1 MNGKSWS
8 AVFSFCA
15 ALVLLLVSCANPQK
29 ATQTIL
35 PSPSATIAPTS
46 NRPQTTVVVSEA
58 PKYGGI
64 LTQVLTADIQ
74 TFDEAYS
81 TPTGAITLH
90 LTNEE
95 LLTGDWAKGPAGT
108 GQYQWVLTT
117 NRFDSKVGNLAES
130 WESPEPGHLVFHVRH
145 GVHFALSNS
154 DASRLV
160 NGREV
165 TANDV
170 AYSYK
175 RALSETTGYLWSNI
189 PAVCTSTNITAPD
202 KYTVD
207 FRMPPLVFPDFASL
221 PDFISTIA
229 PEVIQKYGNMQDW
242 KVHVG
247 SGPFVITDYIA
258 GSSVTFVR
266 NSQYWGK
273 DPVGPGK
280 GNQLPYLDGVRYL
293 IIPDLSTEK
302 AAARTAKVDWGGT
315 YTRDDALDL
324 MNTTNGMVN
333 KKFLSDSTMVI
344 SMRVDKD
351 LPYKDLRVRRAMMMA
366 TDFNA
371 ITNQL
376 FGGEADLL
384 GWPLTNQPEL
394 KIAYLPLSE
403 APASVQELWKY
414 NPDKAKQLLVDAGYP
429 NGFKTK
435 LTVDARYADD
445 MSIIQSMWA
454 KVGVNVVID
463 PKETGVMNT
472 IRARKSQDE
481 LVYSVKPNSRRLHQV
496 HRHRWHR
503 P

>member
-175 RALSETTGYLWSNI
+175 RALSETTLFVEQHSGGLHFDQHHGARQIHGGFSHAAI
-189 PAVCTSTNITAPD
+189 G
-202 KYTVD
+202 
-207 FRMPPLVFPDFASL
+207 L
-221 PDFISTIA
+221 P
-229 PEVIQKYGNMQDW
+229 
-242 KVHVG
+242 
-247 SGPFVITDYIA
+247 
-258 GSSVTFVR
+258 
-266 NSQYWGK
+266 
-273 DPVGPGK
+273 
-280 GNQLPYLDGVRYL
+280 
-293 IIPDLSTEK
+293 
-302 AAARTAKVDWGGT
+302 
-315 YTRDDALDL
+315 
-324 MNTTNGMVN
+324 
-333 KKFLSDSTMVI
+333 
-344 SMRVDKD
+344 
-351 LPYKDLRVRRAMMMA
+351 
-366 TDFNA
+366 
-371 ITNQL
+371 
-376 FGGEADLL
+376 
-384 GWPLTNQPEL
+384 
-394 KIAYLPLSE
+394 
-403 APASVQELWKY
+403 
-414 NPDKAKQLLVDAGYP
+414 
-429 NGFKTK
+429 
-435 LTVDARYADD
+435 
-445 MSIIQSMWA
+445 
-454 KVGVNVVID
+454 
-463 PKETGVMNT
+463 
-472 IRARKSQDE
+472 
-481 LVYSVKPNSRRLHQV
+481 
-496 HRHRWHR
+496 
-503 P
+503 